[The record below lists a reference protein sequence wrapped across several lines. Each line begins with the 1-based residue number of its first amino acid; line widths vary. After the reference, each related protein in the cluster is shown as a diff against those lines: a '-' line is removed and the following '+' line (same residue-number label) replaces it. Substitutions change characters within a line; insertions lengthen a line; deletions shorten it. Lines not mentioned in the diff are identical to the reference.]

1 MKKSISTVALS
12 MAIALGALHGSMSEA
27 VAAQVRIK
35 DIARVQGQRQHSI
48 VGYGIVTGL
57 AGTGDSAT
65 NRATRQSIA
74 NMLAQFN
81 LSVPPEAVAS
91 RNVAAVVVSAA
102 LPAFAKPGDA
112 VDVTITSLGDA
123 RSLVGGSLLLA
134 PLKGPDGHTYA
145 LAQGSLT
152 VGGYKY
158 DANGNVAQRNHPTA
172 ATVPGGAIVEMS
184 PPVDASAMQTTP
196 TFSISLLDA
205 DYTTAGRMADAINR
219 EIGSAVAKALD
230 AQGVQ
235 VSVPQAY
242 QGRLVDLVRRVELLE
257 ITTDQR
263 ARVVINER
271 TGTVVSGAA
280 VRIEPV
286 AISYGDLKISVA
298 SETNVS
304 QPLAL
309 GGYNPNIGSVP
320 YTNTRVDVREQ
331 SGAALVTQSGGTV
344 SDLVQALAKLRTNTR
359 DVVSILKALKSA
371 GALHAELVVQ

>member
-1 MKKSISTVALS
+1 MKKSISTFTLS
-12 MAIALGALHGSMSEA
+12 SAIALGGLLG
-27 VAAQVRIK
+27 AAHDATASQVRIK

-57 AGTGDSAT
+57 AGTGDSAS

-81 LSVPPEAVAS
+81 LSVPPEAVTS

-112 VDVTITSLGDA
+112 VDVTVTSLGDA

-145 LAQGSLT
+145 LAQGALT

-158 DANGNVAQRNHPTA
+158 DANGNVSQKNHPTA
-172 ATVPGGAIVEMS
+172 ATVPGGAIVELS
-184 PPVDASAMQTTP
+184 PPVDASATP
-196 TFSISLLDA
+196 ASASFSISLLDA

-219 EIGSAVAKALD
+219 EVGSVVAKALD

-242 QGRLVDLVRRVELLE
+242 QGRIVDLVRRIETLE
-257 ITTDQR
+257 ISTDQR

-271 TGTVVSGAA
+271 TGTVVSGAS

-304 QPLAL
+304 QPIVL
-309 GGYNPNIGSVP
+309 GGYNPNVSSVP

-344 SDLVQALAKLRTNTR
+344 SDLVQALAKLKTNTR

>member
-1 MKKSISTVALS
+1 MKPFFKL
-12 MAIALGALHGSMSEA
+12 
-27 VAAQVRIK
+27 AASVLLAFSATSVLMTSAQASQVRIK
-35 DIARVQGQRQHSI
+35 DIARVQGQRQHNI

-74 NMLAQFN
+74 NMLAQFS
-81 LSVPPEAVAS
+81 LSIPPEAVNS

-102 LPAFAKPGDA
+102 MPAFSKPGDA
-112 VDVTITSLGDA
+112 VDVTVTSLGDA
-123 RSLVGGSLLLA
+123 RSLVGGNLLLA
-134 PLKGPDGHTYA
+134 PLKGPDGRIYA

-158 DANGNVAQRNHPTA
+158 DANGNVTQKNHPTA
-172 ATVPGGAIVEMS
+172 ATVPGGAIVELS
-184 PPVDASAMQTTP
+184 PPTDETNGQSSP
-196 TFSISLLDA
+196 NFSISLFDS
-205 DYTTAGRMADAINR
+205 DYTTASRMADAINR
-219 EIGSAVAKALD
+219 EIGGSSAKAID
-230 AQGVQ
+230 AQGVL
-235 VSVPQAY
+235 VSVPAAY
-242 QGRLVDLVRRVELLE
+242 QGRLVDLIRRIESLE
-257 ITTDQR
+257 VTTDQR
-263 ARVVINER
+263 ARVVVNER
-271 TGTVVSGAA
+271 TGTVVSGAT

-298 SETNVS
+298 NETNVS
-304 QPLAL
+304 QPIVT
-309 GGYNPNIGSVP
+309 GGFNPGVSSVP

-344 SDLVQALAKLRTNTR
+344 SDLVQALAKLKTNTR